1 MNWKDIEPGL
11 YVARITDYGLEE
23 IAQLNNAIKVVIT
36 LDVFTSEGVEA
47 IKGKWEG
54 FIATKDG
61 QPNQKTMKT
70 LATCGMKSDEL
81 MDLATKPDMLD
92 KEIDLEVQVIQD
104 GQYKRIEWIN
114 RPGGMALIKK
124 SVPKTRPG
132 VAFKAALAAARFSQG
147 APIVRPPVINHA
159 DKITNAK
166 SFDDA
171 SEIPF

>member
-1 MNWKDIEPGL
+1 MSWKDIEPGT
-11 YVARITDYGLEE
+11 YAAKVADYGLEE
-23 IAQLNNAIKVVIT
+23 VETLNNAIKVVIMMN
-36 LDVFTSEGVEA
+36 VFTSEAAEA
-47 IKGKWEG
+47 LTGKWEG

-70 LATCGMKSDEL
+70 LAICGMRSDDII
-81 MDLATKPDMLD
+81 DLAVKPDMLD
-92 KEIDLEVQVIQD
+92 KDQLLEVQIIQD

-114 RPGGMALIKK
+114 RVGGLAMKK

-132 VAFKAALAAARFSQG
+132 AAFKAALAAARFSAG
-147 APIVRPPVINHA
+147 APVVRPPVINHA
-159 DKITNAK
+159 DKIANAK